1 MTSYEMLWDCTS
13 CGTKKLLGKSHRRC
27 PHCGAPQDPSTRYFP
42 PPGEEVE
49 AAGHV
54 YVGADWRCAAC
65 ETPNSRA
72 ADFCVNCGNHRDG
85 NADVKRVV
93 DAPAPAPVVATTAPS
108 KRRWPVLL
116 GAAVVGLVVFALVAA
131 FWKRDV
137 QVRVESHSWSRS
149 IDVERL
155 DPRHESAWCDSMPGD
170 AYSVSRSR
178 EVRSHRQ
185 IPDGETCT
193 TSRVDDGDGTFHTEK
208 KCSTKYR
215 SEPVYSD
222 KCHYTVDRWGVARTL
237 RSGGGLQQ
245 ARVWP
250 TVSLGRT
257 GSCRG
262 CEREGPRREVL
273 TVALRDSREAQKTWS
288 CDVDEAR
295 WKQLR
300 DGEVRPMKV
309 RVIGGGADCGSLR

>member
-1 MTSYEMLWDCTS
+1 MTAYEMLWDCTS

-27 PHCGAPQDPSTRYFP
+27 PHCGAPQDPASRYFP
-42 PPGEEVE
+42 PEGEEVE

-72 ADFCVNCGNHRDG
+72 ADFCVNCGNHKDG
-85 NADVKRVV
+85 NAAVKLVV
-93 DAPAPAPVVATTAPS
+93 DAPAPVVAAAAAAKP
-108 KRRWPVLL
+108 RRWPLVV
-116 GAAVVGLVVFALVAA
+116 GAVVVCLVVFAIVAA
-131 FWKRDV
+131 VWKRDV
-137 QVRVESHSWSRS
+137 QVQIVEHSWTRS

-155 DPRHESAWCDSMPGD
+155 DPRSESAWCDSMPGD

-193 TSRVDDGDGTFHTEK
+193 TSRVDNGDGTFRNER
-208 KCSTKYR
+208 KCSPKYR
-215 SEPVYSD
+215 SEPVYGD

-237 RSGGGLQQ
+237 KSGGGLQQ
-245 ARVWP
+245 ARAWP
-250 TVSLGRT
+250 AVSLGRT
-257 GSCRG
+257 GTCRG

-273 TVALRDSREAQKTWS
+273 TLALRDARDAGKTWR
-288 CDVDEAR
+288 CDVDDAR
-295 WKQLR
+295 WQGLR
-300 DGEVRPMKV
+300 DGDMRPMKV
-309 RVIGGGADCGSLR
+309 RVIGGGADCDSLR